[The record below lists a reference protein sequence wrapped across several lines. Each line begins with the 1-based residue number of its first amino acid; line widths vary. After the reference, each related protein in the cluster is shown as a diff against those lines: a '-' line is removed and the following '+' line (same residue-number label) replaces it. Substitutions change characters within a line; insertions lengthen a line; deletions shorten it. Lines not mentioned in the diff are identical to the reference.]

1 MFILNNMSIHT
12 SMYIQYTYTQTYTYL
27 KSKMFAHK
35 TYKDFKCSHTH
46 SYIQTHIQGRKEI
59 LKRRGARLRGQ
70 GGEY

>member
-46 SYIQTHIQGRKEI
+46 TVTYKHIYRGVQRYSKGGGR
-59 LKRRGARLRGQ
+59 G
-70 GGEY
+70 